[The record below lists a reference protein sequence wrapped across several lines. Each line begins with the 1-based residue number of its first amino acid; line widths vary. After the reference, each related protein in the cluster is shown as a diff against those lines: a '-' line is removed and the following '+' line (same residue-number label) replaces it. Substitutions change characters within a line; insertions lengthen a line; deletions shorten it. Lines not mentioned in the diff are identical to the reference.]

1 MTGTSCRPDLIL
13 LRGWKPSTS
22 RPDDQERKR
31 KKHVKQRGNLKK
43 QKEQGAGKEN
53 EGRRNN
59 KLKKKEIN
67 GIQNRI

>member
-13 LRGWKPSTS
+13 LCGWKPSTS
-22 RPDDQERKR
+22 RPNDQEKKR
-31 KKHVKQRGNLKK
+31 KKVKQKGNLKK
-43 QKEQGAGKEN
+43 QKEQGAGKES

>member
-31 KKHVKQRGNLKK
+31 KKHVKQRGNLKNK
-43 QKEQGAGKEN
+43 RNKEQEKKAKEEETTN
-53 EGRRNN
+53 
-59 KLKKKEIN
+59 
-67 GIQNRI
+67 

>member
-1 MTGTSCRPDLIL
+1 MPSWLDSA
-13 LRGWKPSTS
+13 LRLETFHIKAKWP
-22 RPDDQERKR
+22 RKE
-31 KKHVKQRGNLKK
+31 KKKKVKQKGNLKK
-43 QKEQGAGKEN
+43 QKEQGAGKES